1 MRKLKEVAPKLFMSK
16 NDEYF
21 PNTDER
27 VLFIGGSLEQVRIRD
42 MVIISGHIC
51 GFAGCTSR
59 YYWQYFTTFIKLS

>member
-51 GFAGCTSR
+51 GFAGCTSC
-59 YYWQYFTTFIKLS
+59 YYRQYHNFH